1 MKTNKSIFA
10 SLLIATL
17 SLQSFAAVTPPPS
30 TLALQAAAMAE
41 QATALAQQAVLASQA
56 AAAQDAAQRQASQQ
70 SSLPQTY
77 AVPQTGVA
85 PQTAVRP
92 QAGVT
97 PQFNVTQA
105 APAAIPPQ
113 AAIVP
118 QSATIPQAA
127 TFPQVAS
134 VPQAAMFPQAS
145 VLPQTV
151 PLVNTSSIPVQA
163 PQTGAVSAPVSP
175 LQLLQCNCPAD
186 KTPVMFAGLCIC
198 GSCAKV
204 SDGVTVYNKQCP
216 DSKFTEFNAGL
227 TEKCKEIENTE
238 DCEFFKKSPG
248 NLTDDY
254 KRCRD
259 MLDSIQ
265 DDCENEVGCCS
276 TMKVPGAVEAE
287 D

>member
-1 MKTNKSIFA
+1 MKTNRSIFV

-41 QATALAQQAVLASQA
+41 QAAALAQQAVLASQA
-56 AAAQDAAQRQASQQ
+56 AAAQDAAQRQALQ
-70 SSLPQTY
+70 PQTA

-85 PQTAVRP
+85 PQFNAP
-92 QAGVT
+92 QALA
-97 PQFNVTQA
+97 QA
-105 APAAIPPQ
+105 APPQ
-113 AAIVP
+113 SANVP
-118 QSATIPQAA
+118 QVATIPQVAN
-127 TFPQVAS
+127 FPQAANIPQLAS
-134 VPQAAMFPQAS
+134 VPQPATAPQAA
-145 VLPQTV
+145 VLPQAA
-151 PLVNTSSIPVQA
+151 PLVIASSVPAQA

-175 LQLLQCNCPAD
+175 VQLLQCNCPAD

-204 SDGVTVYNKQCP
+204 SDGITVYNKQCP
-216 DSKFTEFNAGL
+216 DSKFSEFNAGL
-227 TEKCKEIENTE
+227 AKECKGIENTE

-248 NLTDDY
+248 ALTDDY

-265 DDCENEVGCCS
+265 DDCENEAACCS